1 MAADQ
6 TISDWTTTDLIKFIQ
21 AVLRD
26 DETIRSIS
34 TQSDDYKVNN
44 RLTVVNELAFSQPT
58 ATTVGAAGGASALPA
73 TPSGYIKVVG
83 PDQSVIQIPFYKT
96 A

>member
-1 MAADQ
+1 MPADQ
-6 TISDWTTTDLIKFIQ
+6 TIAEWTTTDLIKFIQ

-26 DETIRSIS
+26 DETIRNIS
-34 TQSDDYKVNN
+34 SQSDDFKVNN

-73 TPSGYIKVVG
+73 TPKGYLKFVG
-83 PDQSVIQIPFYKT
+83 PDGTVYQIPFYLT